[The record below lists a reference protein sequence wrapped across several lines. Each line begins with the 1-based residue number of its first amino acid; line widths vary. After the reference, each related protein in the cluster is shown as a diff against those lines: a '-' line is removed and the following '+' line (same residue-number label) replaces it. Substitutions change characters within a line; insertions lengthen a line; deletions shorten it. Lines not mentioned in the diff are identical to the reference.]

1 MSLAMTAASIDD
13 KNEPTVLERK
23 RQVNNRTQKR
33 HSSEFIRPE
42 KVNSVLNTIHNTNQS
57 EDSEYLGDFNSKYTS
72 VKNTSQPIQPINPYA
87 QPALTRQPI
96 EGMTNKQ
103 KYDYD
108 ANTNNSTNY
117 SSKFVPQPVQ
127 DDTMDLQDLS
137 DVYMNDDQVKKYF
150 RNLLPKYDDS
160 TDNKM
165 NRGNSAINTTGSNI
179 GSNSGSSSGSNTG
192 TGSGASFIGGDVN
205 QVLID
210 KINYM
215 INLLEDQQD
224 ERTNNV
230 TEEVILYSFLGIFII
245 FVVDS
250 FARVSKYV
258 R

>member
-23 RQVNNRTQKR
+23 RHVNNRTQKR
-33 HSSEFIRPE
+33 TSSEFIRPE

-72 VKNTSQPIQPINPYA
+72 IKNTSQPIQPINPYA
-87 QPALTRQPI
+87 QPALTRQPL
-96 EGMTNKQ
+96 EGMTNKN

-127 DDTMDLQDLS
+127 DDAMDLQELS
-137 DVYMNDDQVKKYF
+137 DVYMNNDQVKKYF
-150 RNLLPKYDDS
+150 RNLLPKYEDAVNNRSDS
-160 TDNKM
+160 NSNSNSD
-165 NRGNSAINTTGSNI
+165 RGNGHT
-179 GSNSGSSSGSNTG
+179 TG

-250 FARVSKYV
+250 FARVGKYV

>member
-87 QPALTRQPI
+87 QPALTRQPM

-165 NRGNSAINTTGSNI
+165 NRGNSSINTAAN
-179 GSNSGSSSGSNTG
+179 NTG
-192 TGSGASFIGGDVN
+192 TGSGASFIGSGDVN